1 MQTISTFGRPFNW
14 STNYMKVDFLNN
26 FKEIEIETPADK
38 IIRQIRDL
46 ISSGQLKAGDRLPSE
61 RMMSEKFGVGR
72 TSVRDA
78 IRKLEFYGIL
88 RTLPQSGT
96 EVSGLGLTALEGLI
110 TDVLKLEQHDFKALI
125 ETRVLLERNSAF
137 NAAQRRSEKD
147 LEGMRKALA
156 AYERVVLDGRSS
168 VEEDLMFHLKIME
181 AAKNS
186 VLMSLMMIVT
196 PDILT
201 YFTENRICSG
211 DRPLSA
217 LREHHTILKHIEDQ
231 NPEMAEEAMRYH
243 LQELLNFSSNQKPKA
258 NEEKD

>member
-1 MQTISTFGRPFNW
+1 MR
-14 STNYMKVDFLNN
+14 VDFLKN

-46 ISSGQLKAGDRLPSE
+46 ISSGQLKPGDRLPSE
-61 RMMSEKFGVGR
+61 RLMSEKFGVGR
-72 TSVRDA
+72 TYVRDA

-88 RTLPQSGT
+88 KTLPQSGT
-96 EVSGLGLTALEGLI
+96 EVSGLGITALEGLI

-137 NAAQRRSEKD
+137 NAAQRRTEAD
-147 LEGMRKALA
+147 LEGLRKALA
-156 AYERVVLDGRSS
+156 AYETAVLDGRSS
-168 VEEDLMFHLKIME
+168 VEEDLMFHLKIVE

-201 YFTENRICSG
+201 YFTENKICAG
-211 DRPLSA
+211 DRPISA
-217 LREHHTILKHIEDQ
+217 LREHYDILKHIEDS
-231 NPEMAEEAMRYH
+231 NPEKAEDAMRHH
-243 LQELLNFSSNQKPKA
+243 LQELLNFSSNQKPG
-258 NEEKD
+258 NQ